1 LREFEVIG
9 HEFRGSQIVPVK
21 NDDSQSKFGAPQPI
35 MEGGHR
41 LVHVSTKRIAKFDI
55 NWA

>member
-9 HEFRGSQIVPVK
+9 PEFRGSQIVPVK
-21 NDDSQSKFGAPQPI
+21 NDDPQSKFGAPQPI

-41 LVHVSTKRIAKFDI
+41 LVHVYTKRIAKFDI